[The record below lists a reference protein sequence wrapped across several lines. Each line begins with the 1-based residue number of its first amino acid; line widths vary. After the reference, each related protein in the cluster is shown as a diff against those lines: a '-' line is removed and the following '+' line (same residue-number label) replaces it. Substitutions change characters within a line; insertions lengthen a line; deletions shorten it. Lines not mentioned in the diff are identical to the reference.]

1 MLELVKHFKISLLN
15 FADCVRLLLM
25 PYADSDPDGFKSP
38 GQLIKA
44 TLEAKGWTQ
53 RVLALVLD
61 VHETSIN
68 KVISDRK
75 PLTAELALELG
86 EVLQLEPER
95 LLRLQKSYDLAK
107 ARIKA
112 RPDPGRSLRAHLLG
126 GLPVSE
132 MIKRGWIRADGIRDV
147 ETVESELAR
156 FFGVPSAEEIEI
168 LPHAAR
174 KTEVTSKVTPV
185 QLAWLYRVKQIA
197 SEMLVPKFT
206 PMRGRGAGK
215 ALQSLLISPEA
226 SRKAP
231 RILAESGIR
240 FVIVEALP
248 SSKIDGA
255 CFWLNEVSPV
265 IGMTLRYDRID
276 NFWFVLRHELEH
288 VLQGH
293 EKTAVMLDAELEGDR
308 AGIGPS
314 VPEEERVANEA
325 AADFCVSQQKMQ
337 MFIARKDPYFA
348 GRDVL
353 AFSRML
359 GIHPGLIAG
368 QLQHYTGKYNLFRKH
383 LAKIRSSVGPS
394 AVVDGWGDVV
404 PVDE

>member
-1 MLELVKHFKISLLN
+1 
-15 FADCVRLLLM
+15 M
-25 PYADSDPDGFKSP
+25 PYTDPDGFKSP
-38 GQLIKA
+38 GQIVQA
-44 TLEAKGWTQ
+44 TLERKGWTQ

-75 PLTAELALELG
+75 SITAELALALG
-86 EVLQLEPER
+86 EVLQLDPER
-95 LLRLQKSYDLAK
+95 LLQLQKSYDLAK

-112 RPDPGRSLRAHLLG
+112 RPDPGRNLRAHLLG

-132 MIKRGWIRADGIRDV
+132 MIRRGWIRADSIRDV

-156 FFGVPSAEEIEI
+156 FFGVPSAKEIEI

-174 KTEVTSKVTPV
+174 KTEVTSEATPV
-185 QLAWLYRVKQIA
+185 QMAWLYRVKHIA
-197 SEMLVPKFT
+197 SEMLVRKYT
-206 PMRGRGAGK
+206 PMKGRGAVK

-231 RILAESGIR
+231 RILSESGIR
-240 FVIVEALP
+240 FVIVEAL
-248 SSKIDGA
+248 SGSKIDGA
-255 CFWLNEVSPV
+255 CFWLNEISPV

-288 VLQGH
+288 IIQGH
-293 EKTAVMLDAELEGDR
+293 GKTAVMLDAELEGDR
-308 AGIGPS
+308 AGTGPTLS
-314 VPEEERVANEA
+314 EEERIANEA
-325 AADFCVSQQKMQ
+325 AADFCVSQQKMR
-337 MFIARKDPYFA
+337 MFISRKDPYFA
-348 GRDVL
+348 EKDVI
-353 AFSRML
+353 AFSKML
-359 GIHPGLIAG
+359 GVHPGLIAG
-368 QLQHYTGKYNLFRKH
+368 QLQHYTGRYNLFRKH
-383 LAKIRSSVGPS
+383 LAKIRPSVGPS